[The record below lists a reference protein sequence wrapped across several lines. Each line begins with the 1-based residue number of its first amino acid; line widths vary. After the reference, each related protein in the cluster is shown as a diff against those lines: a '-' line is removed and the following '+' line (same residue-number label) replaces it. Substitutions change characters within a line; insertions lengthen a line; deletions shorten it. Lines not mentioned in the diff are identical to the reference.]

1 MGRLLKVIEIF
12 NNFVSEPLKS
22 NSMKKFYLLTSLLI
36 GFYSFSQVGTL
47 CTDPIVI
54 STLPYTTTDNT
65 ANYADNYD
73 PQTGT
78 SPACVSTTFGNFYHG
93 GNDVIYSW
101 TAPSDGSIK
110 IEIPNAVAWTGMF
123 VYTDCANIGVNYAA
137 CATSPTAK
145 TLTIDNFAVIS
156 GQKYYIYISSWPS
169 PQTVPYTLKV
179 TAINLA
185 TENSVKVNG
194 SAIYPNPAGKELN
207 FRTEN
212 PVHSATIY
220 DMSGKVLHKMNVSD
234 GKISVEDLKPGS
246 YIIEYTDRA
255 GVTATKKF
263 IKS

>member
-1 MGRLLKVIEIF
+1 
-12 NNFVSEPLKS
+12 
-22 NSMKKFYLLTSLLI
+22 MKKFYLFTSLLL
-36 GFYSFSQVGTL
+36 GAYGFSQTGSL
-47 CTDPIVI
+47 CTNPIVI
-54 STLPYTTTDNT
+54 TTLPFTTTDNT

-73 PQTGT
+73 PPTST
-78 SPACVSTTFGNFYHG
+78 SPACVSTTFGNYYHG

-137 CATSPTAK
+137 CATSPTSK
-145 TLTIDNFAVIS
+145 TLTIDNFPVTY

-169 PQTVPYTLKV
+169 PQTVPYTLNV

-185 TENSVKVNG
+185 TENSVKVSG
-194 SAIYPNPAGKELN
+194 SAIYPNPVLKELN
-207 FRTEN
+207 FKSES
-212 PVHSATIY
+212 PVISAAIY
-220 DMSGKVLHKMNVSD
+220 DMSGKILQKMEVS
-234 GKISVEDLKPGS
+234 GNRISVENLKPGS